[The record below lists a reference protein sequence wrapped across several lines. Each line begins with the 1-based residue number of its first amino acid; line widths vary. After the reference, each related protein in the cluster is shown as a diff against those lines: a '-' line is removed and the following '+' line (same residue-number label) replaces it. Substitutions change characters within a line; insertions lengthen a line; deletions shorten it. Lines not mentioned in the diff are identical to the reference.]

1 MKLLKKI
8 TLTLCLFGCLCTT
21 AFAQKTTI
29 NGKIENNKFSQIDVQ
44 LFSDDKTSYGN
55 AKINTDGS
63 FKLSANVSQTDI
75 FKLVFDDGQ
84 RLMVCLSPN
93 QQIELTLDANNL
105 SSLVSVKGSPS
116 LEFCKKAVEMANWA
130 NPNKIADSINKVLQA
145 DKEVSF
151 YNEFQSQFKPFLET
165 NSDADGYCEL
175 VAQTTDSLQQ
185 FVNSKVIK
193 GKIETIKDIDVFIYT
208 GTTLLREI
216 ATNYTKY
223 DNYMQSISLLNDFTN
238 NRNEKFTG
246 FYEVTLDKYLEF
258 LDKRNQL
265 MKSSFSDFVTQIQNY
280 LIFRDSLQLN
290 DLGVKKKEK
299 EVLASKIISLVSL
312 CNDIETTVI
321 NVSAYGKAAD
331 EYGKYAMQEAQQKV
345 STVVQN
351 YQKFFDTE
359 QAQRKETFANYLL
372 DNKSDLAV
380 LMFLDNNSFPRDN
393 FEKLHKEVTLAL
405 YEKYP
410 KHPVVAERYKAE
422 SSPASSTAI
431 GALAPEIAMPNPEG
445 EILKLS
451 DLRGN
456 IVLLDFWA
464 GWCRPCRMENPNVV
478 KAYKKYHEKG
488 FEVFSVSLDRDR
500 ASWLKAI
507 EADGLIWPNHVSD
520 LNYWQT
526 EILKVYGVSSVPS
539 TFLIGKDGK
548 IIAKNL
554 RGAALENK
562 LKELLD

>member
-8 TLTLCLFGCLCTT
+8 TLTLCLLACLSTV
-21 AFAQKTTI
+21 AFAKKTTI

-44 LFSDDKTSYGN
+44 LYSDDKTSYGN
-55 AKINTDGS
+55 AKINADGS

-93 QQIELTLDANNL
+93 QQIELVLDANNL
-105 SSLVSVKGSPS
+105 SSIISVKGSPS
-116 LEFCKKAVEMANWA
+116 IEFCKKAVEMTIWA
-130 NPNKIADSINKVLQA
+130 NPNRIADSINKVLQA
-145 DKEVSF
+145 DKEVQF
-151 YNEFQSQFKPFLET
+151 YNEFQSQFKPFLES
-165 NSDADGYCEL
+165 NSDADEYCGL

-185 FVNSKVIK
+185 FVNSKIVK
-193 GKIETIKDIDVFIYT
+193 GKIKNIKDIDVFIYT
-208 GTTLLREI
+208 GTNLLREI
-216 ATNYTKY
+216 ATNYSKY
-223 DNYMQSISLLNDFTN
+223 ATYMQSMNLLNDFTN

-265 MKSSFSDFVTQIQNY
+265 MKSSFSDFVNQIQDY
-280 LIFRDSLQLN
+280 LMFRDSLQIN
-290 DLGVKKKEK
+290 DVGIKKKEK
-299 EVLASKIISLVSL
+299 EVLAAKIIALASL
-312 CNDIETTVI
+312 CNDIETTKT

-331 EYGKYAMQEAQQKV
+331 GYGKYAMQEAQRKV

-351 YQKFFDTE
+351 YQKFFDSE
-359 QAQRKETFANYLL
+359 QTNRKETFANYLL
-372 DNKSDLAV
+372 ENKSDLAV
-380 LMFLDNNSFPRDN
+380 LMFLDNSSFPRDN
-393 FEKLHKEVTLAL
+393 FEKLHKEITQAL

-410 KHPVVAERYKAE
+410 KHPVVVERHKAE
-422 SSPASSTAI
+422 SSPATSTSM
-431 GALAPEIAMPNPEG
+431 GSMAPEIAMPNSEG
-445 EILKLS
+445 KILKLS
-451 DLRGN
+451 DLRGK

-478 KAYKKYHEKG
+478 KAYKKYHDKG
-488 FEVFSVSLDRDR
+488 FEVFSVSIDRDR
-500 ASWLKAI
+500 TSWLKAI

-526 EILKVYGVSSVPS
+526 EILRVYGVSSVPS

-548 IIAKNL
+548 IIARNL